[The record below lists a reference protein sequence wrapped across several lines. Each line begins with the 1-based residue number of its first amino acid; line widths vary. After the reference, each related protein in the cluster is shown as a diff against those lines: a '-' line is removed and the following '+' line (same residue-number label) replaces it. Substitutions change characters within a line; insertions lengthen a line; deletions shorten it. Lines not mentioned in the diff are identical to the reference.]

1 MTGLAAR
8 RFRTD
13 AILGGASQPIPAL
26 VVSRTEGMDQKME
39 QLVSVAGAL
48 LIHAAYIWM
57 NFVGALVLTVIAWR
71 AQLWGFVLLEGA
83 WAGVSIAPLIR
94 RPRA

>member
-1 MTGLAAR
+1 
-8 RFRTD
+8 
-13 AILGGASQPIPAL
+13 
-26 VVSRTEGMDQKME
+26 ME

-48 LIHAAYIWM
+48 LILSAYTLHQFGRLDRTQAAYVSM

-83 WAGVSIAPLIR
+83 WAAMSLAPLIR

>member
-1 MTGLAAR
+1 
-8 RFRTD
+8 
-13 AILGGASQPIPAL
+13 
-26 VVSRTEGMDQKME
+26 ME

-48 LIHAAYIWM
+48 LILGAYTVHQFGLMARTHAAYIWM

-83 WAGVSIAPLIR
+83 WAAISIAPLIR

>member
-1 MTGLAAR
+1 
-8 RFRTD
+8 
-13 AILGGASQPIPAL
+13 
-26 VVSRTEGMDQKME
+26 ME

-48 LIHAAYIWM
+48 LILAAYTVHQFGMLDRTHAAYIWM

-83 WAGVSIAPLIR
+83 WAALSIAPLIR